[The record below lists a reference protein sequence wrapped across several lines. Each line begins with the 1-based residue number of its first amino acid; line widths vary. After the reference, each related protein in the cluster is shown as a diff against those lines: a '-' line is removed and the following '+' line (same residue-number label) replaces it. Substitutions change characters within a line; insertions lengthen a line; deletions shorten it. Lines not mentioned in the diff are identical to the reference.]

1 VGGWA
6 AFLFLKRVEVM
17 NCARVAKEIGYVDAS
32 LGYTA
37 GGRFQARRKCDEV
50 DGVPDRRG

>member
-1 VGGWA
+1 
-6 AFLFLKRVEVM
+6 M